1 MHFVTRLW
9 PMLLMMALPLSAQSQ
24 DFEAMLQMVSDMQSA
39 QACIMGIDASTS
51 SELIQKTELAKQQIA
66 GLCARELYAEAQQ
79 FAWEF
84 GIELTTDETVKTIPA
99 CNTFASDALPRI
111 EPNPVDGTVYGQ
123 HVCTYL

>member
-1 MHFVTRLW
+1 MPFITRLW
-9 PMLLMMALPLSAQSQ
+9 LPLVMMAVPLSAQAQ
-24 DFEAMLQMVSDMQSA
+24 DFEAMLQMISDMQTA

-51 SELIQKTELAKQQIA
+51 PELIQKTELAKQQIA
-66 GLCARELYAEAQQ
+66 GLCAKELYAEAQQ

-84 GIELTTDETVKTIPA
+84 GIELTQDETVKTIPA

-111 EPNPVDGTVYGQ
+111 EPSPVDGTVYGQ